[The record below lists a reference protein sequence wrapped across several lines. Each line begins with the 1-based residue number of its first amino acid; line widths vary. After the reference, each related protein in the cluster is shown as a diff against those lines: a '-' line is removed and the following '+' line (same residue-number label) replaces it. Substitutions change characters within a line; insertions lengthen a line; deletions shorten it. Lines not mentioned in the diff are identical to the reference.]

1 MRKTFLIVVAC
12 RHAGRLVDIEK
23 KRKVK
28 ELSPLLLVG
37 AVTRIKVLRRMERL
51 ILEFKEGSQGP

>member
-12 RHAGRLVDIEK
+12 HAGRLVDIEK